1 MPPGCAQGA
10 LKNFKIPEVRP
21 FKILS
26 SRLKIWSH
34 ASKSQKTVSNPG
46 FWAENPILEDSLRI
60 RDPTFQV
67 RHFTPRCEKI
77 SEQIRTPQFAVE
89 VAIVHWSQNTTQHAR
104 PARAIERQI
113 STRARKNLFYLSFLN
128 VREARPPSS
137 GRPGRAR
144 ARARALSTKQNF
156 KITTFLLVNFITDHG
171 ESCSV
176 SRDWQP
182 PKISARSVPVE
193 KSYDQNKF
201 FYLQTWPVTWS
212 SIPGIL
218 KELKDRVL
226 RRLIR
231 PSTKIAT
238 QTWYASFLTFNTI
251 GSLLYRKHFWW
262 KRKFYL
268 GQKRHEHSQNFELFL
283 QFPRSQRHPVCTLSH
298 LVNLNIMIFLC
309 SGKSLDV
316 RRLDVRRR
324 CKT

>member
-1 MPPGCAQGA
+1 MGQPKDRGVVNCKINSFTIRSLKHSCFNENDQIWGCKLCHMGQ
-10 LKNFKIPEVRP
+10 LKDWGCLNCKRNSMKI
-21 FKILS
+21 KSLS
-26 SRLKIWSH
+26 SAK
-34 ASKSQKTVSNPG
+34 
-46 FWAENPILEDSLRI
+46 
-60 RDPTFQV
+60 FQ
-67 RHFTPRCEKI
+67 R
-77 SEQIRTPQFAVE
+77 
-89 VAIVHWSQNTTQHAR
+89 
-104 PARAIERQI
+104 ARAEELVLLVFFERAGGQ
-113 STRARKNLFYLSFLN
+113 APQLW
-128 VREARPPSS
+128 EAWPSA
-137 GRPGRAR
+137 RAR
-144 ARARALSTKQNF
+144 ARARALSTNQNF
-156 KITTFLLVNFITDHG
+156 KITTFLLVNFINDHG

>member
-1 MPPGCAQGA
+1 MRAP
-10 LKNFKIPEVRP
+10 RP
-21 FKILS
+21 
-26 SRLKIWSH
+26 R
-34 ASKSQKTVSNPG
+34 KSAK
-46 FWAENPILEDSLRI
+46 
-60 RDPTFQV
+60 FQ
-67 RHFTPRCEKI
+67 R
-77 SEQIRTPQFAVE
+77 
-89 VAIVHWSQNTTQHAR
+89 
-104 PARAIERQI
+104 ARASHQ
-113 STRARKNLFYLSFLN
+113 SSPLFLKTG
-128 VREARPPSS
+128 RRPPSS
-137 GRPGRAR
+137 GGAGS
-144 ARARALSTKQNF
+144 LSLSLSLKYKPKLQKNHFFVSNF
-156 KITTFLLVNFITDHG
+156 KNDHG
-171 ESCSV
+171 KTCSV